1 MDALPA
7 VSKKADYP
15 AICQYADLT
24 NDYNPIHVDRDFAAA
39 SPMKGLI
46 AHGTM
51 SMNLIWQSLRQAF
64 GNEGVARTVL
74 DVRFV
79 RPVREDDLVT
89 SGGRPAEG
97 GENVY
102 EVWIRNQNDEP
113 VIQGTATIRPA

>member
-1 MDALPA
+1 MDDLPA
-7 VSKKADYP
+7 VSKTADYP

-39 SPMKGLI
+39 SPMGALI

-64 GNEGVARTVL
+64 GNEAVARTVL

-79 RPVREDDLVT
+79 RPVRENDVVT
-89 SGGRPAEG
+89 SGGRPAG
-97 GENVY
+97 GDASVY
-102 EVWIRNQNDEP
+102 EVWIRNQNGEP